1 MKKRLLIK
9 VTGRVQRVGYR
20 DTVAEIGRKLKIIGT
35 VKNARD
41 PSIVEIIAEGEEENL
56 KEFVTLIQRVKQPVE
71 IEEIKIKE
79 ENPTG
84 EFEYFEITR
93 GDPSEELGER
103 LDVAGGLLYTMVEK
117 QDKML
122 EKQDKMLEMQGKML
136 EKQDMMLEKQDKM
149 LEKQDKMLEKQ
160 DKMLEK
166 QDKMLEMQGKMLE
179 KQDMMLEKQDE
190 TLREIKG
197 MRSDMVSRF
206 DVMEKKYGKISE
218 ILERIS
224 IALETLAGLKPKY

>member
-20 DTVAEIGRKLKIIGT
+20 DTVAEIGRKLKIVGT

-136 EKQDMMLEKQDKM
+136 EKQDMMLEKQD
-149 LEKQDKMLEKQ
+149 
-160 DKMLEK
+160 
-166 QDKMLEMQGKMLE
+166 
-179 KQDMMLEKQDE
+179 E